1 MTTRAWLRWVS
12 RFKEAHHAHRSSRF
26 IRLQSPGQRAVFW
39 SAYLTAGSQ
48 PANHGLADRALPPDC
63 RSSPTLK
70 DTNQLS
76 LVRVN
81 PDGQSSTTLPL
92 VDEILKAK
100 LHNRVLDFTPV
111 ANINQ
116 YLLLSGKHFFA
127 IPDPFETAEGDQIDL
142 VALQPAFEDLLLLL
156 DDYFNA
162 ARVKYWRAVG
172 SMGVSRDRWL
182 QLVMKTALLHNLSLH
197 GLSAR

>member
-1 MTTRAWLRWVS
+1 M
-12 RFKEAHHAHRSSRF
+12 
-26 IRLQSPGQRAVFW
+26 
-39 SAYLTAGSQ
+39 
-48 PANHGLADRALPPDC
+48 
-63 RSSPTLK
+63 
-70 DTNQLS
+70 
-76 LVRVN
+76 
-81 PDGQSSTTLPL
+81 
-92 VDEILKAK
+92 
-100 LHNRVLDFTPV
+100 

-162 ARVKYWRAVG
+162 AQVKYWRAVG

-182 QLVMKTALLHNLSLH
+182 QLVMITALLHNLSLH